1 MAVAGQRM
9 LGRWGSSGTVD
20 VGSMFKDMEVSINGW
35 YPKMMVYNGKS
46 QSKMDDLGVPPI
58 YGNHHMFKH
67 IPICPFFEGKGF
79 VKEYASIFSDLWG
92 LMNCIDVL
100 MNCSGI
106 RSGLIPSSHLGMSL
120 LQWIFCQH
128 LSIEMYQT

>member
-46 QSKMDDLGVPPI
+46 QSKMDDLGVPPF
-58 YGNHHMFKH
+58 METT
-67 IPICPFFEGKGF
+67 IC
-79 VKEYASIFSDLWG
+79 
-92 LMNCIDVL
+92 
-100 MNCSGI
+100 
-106 RSGLIPSSHLGMSL
+106 
-120 LQWIFCQH
+120 
-128 LSIEMYQT
+128 LSIYLFVHFLRAKVLLKNMHRFFLISGG